1 MDNRNKVTMIN
12 PLLKINNESHK
23 TTTLLSNEQNKL
35 LNEINVITSGTILNN
50 KYVIVDK
57 LNVNS
62 GEAKIYTCKYDN
74 QYYIAK
80 IFNHGQRIKKEVL
93 EILKEIDSKYIEKVV
108 DYFTISDGR
117 HVEITPYYNQGTL
130 DNQKRSIKELKEII
144 IPSLNEAINELHNHN
159 LIHMDIKPSNIM
171 ISNDLTSVVLI
182 DFGSAIVTKEANEII
197 YQHDVNFTYAYS
209 APETNTSG
217 QCSIYSDYYSM
228 GITLYELLLGHSPFV
243 GLSKE
248 QIVRFMQ
255 TNRLAFDDET
265 DLDIKH
271 LILGLTY
278 RDIANR
284 NDYQNV
290 NNRWSYQQVKDW
302 LDGKTLVIP
311 GEGVLSNTNMIPF
324 VYKDKYYTEV
334 DALIEELAKNWDDG
348 IRFLSDKHLSNHFK
362 NINHRYYEICI
373 DYERKIFTS
382 KVDKDKEFFEFIY
395 TLLPKIEKFYFKGK
409 VFESIQDLGFDLKD
423 KLDNLKINDKKLD
436 LYEKIL
442 TSKVLSIYCKLKS
455 IDDEKL
461 LDVIKNLENS
471 SKVNFDNA
479 RNKAKTLYTLSYA
492 LHGQKEY
499 DLDGNIFK
507 SKDELIEYIVN
518 VYKTSFDELTKL
530 CRKLMP
536 RRMLDVKLEAWLCAL
551 GHYDEIQN
559 FNRILNNEEEV

>member
-23 TTTLLSNEQNKL
+23 TTTLLSNEQNKQ

-57 LNVNS
+57 LKVNS

-395 TLLPKIEKFYFKGK
+395 TLLPKLEKFYFKGQ

-559 FNRILNNEEEV
+559 FNRILNNEEE

>member
-1 MDNRNKVTMIN
+1 MDNKNKVTMIN
-12 PLLKINNESHK
+12 PLLKINNETHK
-23 TTTLLSNEQNKL
+23 TTTLLSNEQVKQ
-35 LNEINVITSGTILNN
+35 LNEISVIGPGVILNN
-50 KYVIVDK
+50 KYVIVEK
-57 LNVNS
+57 LAVSS

-93 EILKEIDSKYIEKVV
+93 EILKEIDSKYIEKIV
-108 DYFTISDGR
+108 DYFILNDGR
-117 HVEITPYYNQGTL
+117 HVEITNFYNQGTL
-130 DNQKRSIKELKEII
+130 DNQKRSVKELKEII
-144 IPSLNEAINELHNHN
+144 IPSLNEAINELHKHN

-171 ISNDLTSVVLI
+171 ISNDLTHVVLI
-182 DFGSAIVTKEANEII
+182 DFGSAIVMKDKNELI
-197 YQHDVNFTYAYS
+197 YKKDINFTYAYS

-255 TNRLAFDDET
+255 TNRIAFDDDT
-265 DLDIKH
+265 DLDLKD

-290 NNRWSYQQVKDW
+290 NNRWSYLQVKDW
-302 LDGKTLVIP
+302 IDGKTLVVP

-334 DALIEELAKNWDDG
+334 DTLIEVLAKNYDDG

-373 DYERKIFTS
+373 DFERKIFTS
-382 KVDKDKEFFEFIY
+382 KVDKDKLFFEFIY
-395 TLLPKIEKFYFKGK
+395 TLLPKLEKFYFKGK
-409 VFESIQDLGFDLKD
+409 VFESIQDLGFTLKD
-423 KLDNLKINDKKLD
+423 QLDALKINDKKLD
-436 LYEKIL
+436 YYQNIL
-442 TSKVLSIYCKLKS
+442 ESKVLSIYCKLKH
-455 IDDEKL
+455 IEDEKL
-461 LDVIKNLENS
+461 LKVIKNLENS

-479 RNKAKTLYTLSYA
+479 RNKAKTLHTMSYA
-492 LHGQKEY
+492 LHGQIEY
-499 DLDGNIFK
+499 ELDGKILKN
-507 SKDELIEYIVN
+507 KDDLIEHISN
-518 VYKTSFDELTKL
+518 VYQSSFDELTKL

-536 RRMLDVKLEAWLCAL
+536 RRTLDVKLESWLCAL
-551 GHYDEIQN
+551 GHYDEVRS
-559 FNRILNNEEEV
+559 FNQMLNNEEE

>member
-1 MDNRNKVTMIN
+1 MDNRNKITMIN

-23 TTTLLSNEQNKL
+23 TTTLLSNEQNKQ

-57 LNVNS
+57 LKVNS

-255 TNRLAFDDET
+255 TNRLAFDDDT

-290 NNRWSYQQVKDW
+290 NNRWSYRQVKDW

>member
-12 PLLKINNESHK
+12 PLLKINNESHR
-23 TTTLLSNEQNKL
+23 TTTLLSNEQNKQ

-57 LNVNS
+57 LKVNS

-182 DFGSAIVTKEANEII
+182 DFGSAIVMKEANEII

-442 TSKVLSIYCKLKS
+442 TSKVLSIYCKIKS